1 MSKSTISTFELFQLF
16 PDAESARAYFEA
28 RRWPDGAVCPAC
40 NEATRIG
47 TRKGGF
53 YRCNSCLADFSVR
66 TGTIFERSHVP
77 LHKWLAA
84 LIIIHERPEVPSE
97 QLARELGDMT
107 QKTAWLILE
116 RVRTALHST
125 FEKRMASGGHRIIA
139 DFPAY
144 SVTRDGSIFTRYR
157 PGRGGR
163 TGYEWRPLTPA
174 FNKDGYRIVQLR
186 RDGELRYARVARL
199 VCEAFH
205 GPAPEGH
212 EARHLDGSRTN
223 DAASNLT
230 WGTSA
235 ENKADAFDHGTV
247 PMGEDHPNAILSDA
261 QVAEIR
267 TLKGLKQSELAERF
281 GTTQS
286 NVSKIQRGDTRCTA

>member
-1 MSKSTISTFELFQLF
+1 MSKSTISTFELFQMF

-28 RRWPDGAVCPAC
+28 RRWPDGAICPAC
-40 NEATRIG
+40 AEPKRIG

-84 LIIIHERPEVPSE
+84 LVIINERPEVPSE

-116 RVRTALHST
+116 RVRAALHST
-125 FEKRMASGGHRIIA
+125 FEKRMTSGGHRVIA

-163 TGYEWRPLTPA
+163 IGYEWRRLSPA
-174 FNKDGYRIVQLR
+174 LNKDGYQIVQLR
-186 RDGELRYARVARL
+186 HDGELRYARVARL

-212 EARHLDGSRTN
+212 EVRHLDGSRTN
-223 DAASNLT
+223 DAASDLA

-247 PMGEDHPNAILSDA
+247 PMGEAHPNATLSDTE
-261 QVAEIR
+261 VAEIR
-267 TLKGLKQSELAERF
+267 SLKGLKQSVIAERY

-286 NVSKIQRGDTRCTA
+286 YVSKIQRGETRC